1 MLDYFLKKYNTI
13 IIGGGAAGLM
23 CAWQAA
29 KRGLDVAIIEHT
41 GNLGE
46 KIRISGGGRCNFT
59 NLYSAPDNYISSNP
73 HFCKSA
79 LKRFDQHDFIEMVK
93 DHEIKYHE
101 KSYDKKLGNENAPLP
116 SKGQLFCDDT
126 SADILDMLQHGFANE
141 EGTIHLKT
149 KVNNVKKNEDDS
161 YFIRSDKGDFECKNL
176 VIASGGLSIPK
187 IGASNFGYELAKQ
200 FGLNIIPPRAA
211 LVPLTFDDDLLS
223 KTFEL
228 SGISVDASVSCN
240 GTAFREG
247 LLFTHRG
254 LSGPSILQISSYWQ
268 DAGEL
273 MPIVINLM
281 PNKDILELLKR
292 ARKDQP
298 KQLLRSV
305 LSEILPSRLA
315 QFIAKESGH
324 DERIA
329 DLSDK
334 KLMEVVKQVNA
345 WEVIPKGSEGYRTAE
360 VTLGGIDTKDVSSKT
375 FEAKNVSGLYFIGEV
390 LDVTGHL
397 GGHNFQWA
405 WSSGWCCAQSL

>member
-1 MLDYFLKKYNTI
+1 
-13 IIGGGAAGLM
+13 M

-29 KRGLDVAIIEHT
+29 KRGVDVAIIEHT
-41 GNLGE
+41 GNIGE
-46 KIRISGGGRCNFT
+46 KIRISGGGKCNFT

-79 LKRFDQHDFIEMVK
+79 LKRFDQHDFIELVK
-93 DHEIKYHE
+93 ANDIPFHE
-101 KSYDKKLGNENAPLP
+101 KAYDKKEGNQNAPIH
-116 SKGQLFCDDT
+116 SKGQLFCDK
-126 SADILDMLQHGFANE
+126 SAVDILEMLSHGFANE
-141 EGTIHLKT
+141 DGNIHLGT
-149 KVNNVKKNEDDS
+149 KVSNVRKTDGGGFIIQTGRDD
-161 YFIRSDKGDFECKNL
+161 YECEKL

-200 FGLNIIPPRAA
+200 FGLNIIPPKAA
-211 LVPLTFDDDLLS
+211 LVPLTFDDELLS
-223 KTFEL
+223 RTSEL
-228 SGISVDASVSCN
+228 SGISVDASVSCA
-240 GTAFREG
+240 GVTFREG

-268 DAGEL
+268 NTAEAKSIL
-273 MPIVINLM
+273 INLL
-281 PNKDILELLKR
+281 PDEDALELLKQ

-298 KQLLRSV
+298 KQMLRNV
-305 LSEILPSRLA
+305 LSEMLPARLA
-315 QFIAKESGH
+315 QFIAQESGH

-334 KLMEVVKQVNA
+334 KLAVVARQINA
-345 WEVIPKGSEGYRTAE
+345 WEITPKGSEGYRIAE
-360 VTLGGIDTKDVSSKT
+360 VTLGGVDTDDISSKT

-405 WSSGWCCAQSL
+405 WSSGWCCAQGL